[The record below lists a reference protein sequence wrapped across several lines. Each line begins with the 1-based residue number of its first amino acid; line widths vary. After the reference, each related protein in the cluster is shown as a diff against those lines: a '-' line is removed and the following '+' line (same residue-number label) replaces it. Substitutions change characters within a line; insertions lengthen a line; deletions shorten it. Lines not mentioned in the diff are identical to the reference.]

1 MPKKPGCGMQDRH
14 DTCGELS
21 ATQGKPIIGAEVES
35 SVGVS
40 LNSRTKRFGV
50 TTLGCKV
57 NTFESEFISQTLSAD
72 GWQAVGN
79 RDFADLYII
88 NTCTVT
94 GEADRQARQEV
105 RRAIRRNPHALVV
118 VTGCY
123 AQMNPQACAKIPG
136 VDLVLGNDRKLN
148 IHRLLPDLERG
159 QLSKVMVGDLDR
171 QVSLPDALVSGL
183 HGHTRAFVQV
193 QQGCNQGCTFCI
205 IHRAR
210 GPGRS
215 LHPELVRRQFQRLVV
230 NGYKEVVVCGID
242 LGSYGDDLVDGVHQH
257 GLAGLLADLLQTEG
271 DFRIRLSS
279 IDPAHIDDALIGSLQ
294 SDPRLCRHLHL
305 SLQSG
310 NTLLLK
316 RMKRRYSADFVYDR
330 IRTLRQRVPHLVL
343 SADIMVG
350 FPTETED
357 QFLDTENMVRD
368 LEIAFPHVFCYSE
381 RAGTPAARIPSQWQ
395 VPPAIRR
402 QRAKRLRHQAF
413 LVRARL
419 LRSRIG
425 EVHRVLIEGG
435 GKPPPGYQRARA
447 ADYLT
452 AYVPAEVHEL
462 GRWRQVRYEGVHGDG
477 LIARRMA

>member
-1 MPKKPGCGMQDRH
+1 M
-14 DTCGELS
+14 GE
-21 ATQGKPIIGAEVES
+21 GVES
-35 SVGVS
+35 SFGVACK
-40 LNSRTKRFGV
+40 SRVKRFGI

-57 NTFESEFISQTLSAD
+57 NTFESEFISHTLSAA
-72 GWQAVGN
+72 GWKAVGN
-79 RDFADLYII
+79 REVADLCII

-105 RRAIRRNPHALVV
+105 RRVIRRNPDALVV

-123 AQMNPQACAKIPG
+123 AQMKPEACAKIPG
-136 VDLVLGNDRKLN
+136 VDLVLGNSRKLD
-148 IHRLLPDLERG
+148 IHRLLPDLEQRR
-159 QLSKVMVGDLDR
+159 LSKVMVGDLDQ

-183 HGHTRAFVQV
+183 HGHNRAFVQV
-193 QQGCNQGCTFCI
+193 QQGCSQGCTFCI

-210 GPGRS
+210 GPNRS
-215 LHPELVRRQFQRLVV
+215 LPPELVRRQVQRLVF

-242 LGSYGDDLVDGVHQH
+242 LGSYGDDLVDSGCQY
-257 GLAGLLADLLQTEG
+257 GLAGLLADLLKTEG

-294 SDPRLCRHLHL
+294 SDPRVCRHLHL

-310 NTLLLK
+310 STLILK
-316 RMKRRYSADFVYDR
+316 RMKRRYSAEFVYDR
-330 IRTLRQRVPHLVL
+330 VRILRRRVPELVL

-350 FPTETED
+350 FPTETER
-357 QFLDTENMVRD
+357 QFRDTENMVCD
-368 LEIAFPHVFCYSE
+368 LGIAFPHVFCYSE

-402 QRAKRLRHQAF
+402 QRAKRLRYKAS
-413 LVRARL
+413 LIRARL

-435 GKPPPGYQRARA
+435 GTPPAGYQRARA

-452 AYVPAEVHEL
+452 VYAPDGADEL
-462 GRWRQVRYEGVHGDG
+462 GRWRQVRYESVHGDG
-477 LIARRMA
+477 LIARPMA

>member
-1 MPKKPGCGMQDRH
+1 
-14 DTCGELS
+14 
-21 ATQGKPIIGAEVES
+21 VES
-35 SVGVS
+35 SIGVACK
-40 LNSRTKRFGV
+40 SRGKRFGV

-57 NTFESEFISQTLSAD
+57 NTFESEFISHTLNAA
-72 GWQAVGN
+72 GWIAVGN
-79 RDFADLYII
+79 REVADLYII

-105 RRAIRRNPHALVV
+105 RRAIRRNPDAFVV

-136 VDLVLGNDRKLN
+136 VDLVLGNDRKLD
-148 IHRLLPDLERG
+148 IHRLLPGLEHG
-159 QLSKVMVGDLDR
+159 QLSKVMVGDLD
-171 QVSLPDALVSGL
+171 QHVSLPDALVSGL

-193 QQGCNQGCTFCI
+193 QQGCSQSCTFCI

-210 GPGRS
+210 GPNRS
-215 LHPELVRRQFQRLVV
+215 LRPELVRRQVQRLVL

-242 LGSYGDDLVDGVHQH
+242 LGSYGDDLVDGGHQR
-257 GLAGLLADLLQTEG
+257 GLAGLLANLLTTEG

-279 IDPAHIDDALIGSLQ
+279 IDPAHIDDALIGSLE
-294 SDPRLCRHLHL
+294 SDRRVCRHLHL

-310 NTLLLK
+310 STLILK

-330 IRTLRQRVPHLVL
+330 IRTLRQRIPDLVL

-357 QFLDTENMVRD
+357 QFRDTENMVRD
-368 LEIAFPHVFCYSE
+368 LEIAFPHVFSYSK
-381 RAGTPAARIPSQWQ
+381 RAGTPAARIPSRWQ

-402 QRAKRLRHQAF
+402 QRAQRLQYTAS
-413 LVRARL
+413 VIRARL

-435 GKPPPGYQRARA
+435 GKPPAGYQRARA

-452 AYVPAEVHEL
+452 VYAPARADQLAH
-462 GRWRQVRYEGVHGDG
+462 WRLVRYEGVHGDG
-477 LIARRMA
+477 LIARCTS

>member
-1 MPKKPGCGMQDRH
+1 MRDRH
-14 DTCGELS
+14 VSSGALS
-21 ATQGKPIIGAEVES
+21 VSQVKANMGAGVES
-35 SVGVS
+35 SFAAACK
-40 LNSRTKRFGV
+40 SRAKRFGV

-57 NTFESEFISQTLSAD
+57 NTFESEFISHSLSAA
-72 GWQAVGN
+72 GWEAVGN
-79 RDFADLYII
+79 EESADLYII

-148 IHRLLPDLERG
+148 IHRLLSDLERG
-159 QLSKVMVGDLDR
+159 QLSKVMVGDLDQ

-193 QQGCNQGCTFCI
+193 QQGCGQGCTFCI

-210 GPGRS
+210 GPSRS
-215 LHPELVRRQFQRLVV
+215 LPPELIRRQVQRLVV

-242 LGSYGDDLVDGVHQH
+242 LGSYGDDLVDSGHQQ
-257 GLAGLLADLLQTEG
+257 GLAGLLADLLKTEG

-279 IDPAHIDDALIGSLQ
+279 IDPAHIDDALIGSLE

-310 NTLLLK
+310 STLLLK
-316 RMKRRYSADFVYDR
+316 RMKRRYSAEFVYER
-330 IRTLRQRVPHLVL
+330 IRTLRQRVPDLVL

-350 FPTETED
+350 FPTETEE
-357 QFLDTENMVRD
+357 QFQDTENMVRE

-381 RAGTPAARIPSQWQ
+381 RVGTPAARIPSRWQ
-395 VPPAIRR
+395 VPLAIRR
-402 QRAKRLRHQAF
+402 QRAKRLRHKASLIRTQ
-413 LVRARL
+413 L

-435 GKPPPGYQRARA
+435 GKPPAGYQRARA

-452 AYVPAEVHEL
+452 VYAPAGVHEL
-462 GRWRQVRYEGVHGDG
+462 GRWRQVRYEGIYGDG